1 MSDRQ
6 FAETL
11 AGVQDGEES
20 AVSVLW
26 RAHNPAL
33 VRFLRSRHA
42 PSDIDDIASEVWLRA
57 SRSWHRFEGDERD
70 FRAWFFSIAR
80 AVSVDSYR
88 RAGRRRDEPVA
99 DVEPR
104 VSERRASAEAG
115 AFESLGTDRAI
126 SLLASLPREQ
136 GEAIALRVIAGLD
149 AEHVG
154 RIMGKRAGHRA
165 RAATPRAPS
174 VGAAPRRRAR
184 RCRGCNAM
192 SSPNDAFDDM
202 DETLWPPRLRDP
214 LQLDDGT
221 VDRLLDGMPVDDAPP
236 SYRGV
241 AELLSTLT
249 APPSADELVSEP
261 RAVAK
266 ISARQQPVAPPQAF
280 EWSSPSPP
288 RLKSTKK
295 PTTKKRRRLRVSG
308 AALVGSATLFVGLG
322 AAGAL
327 PGAAQGVASDV
338 LATVGVNAPNPDA
351 HGGDSPDT
359 AARVE

>member
-20 AVSVLW
+20 AVNVLW

-57 SRSWHRFEGDERD
+57 SRSWHRFEGDRRD

-104 VSERRASAEAG
+104 ASERRASAEAG

-149 AEHVG
+149 ADHVG
-154 RIMGKRAGHRA
+154 RITGKRAGTVRVLQHR
-165 RAATPRAPS
+165 
-174 VGAAPRRRAR
+174 GLRRL
-184 RCRGCNAM
+184 AM
-192 SSPNDAFDDM
+192 
-202 DETLWPPRLRDP
+202 
-214 LQLDDGT
+214 
-221 VDRLLDGMPVDDAPP
+221 LLDAERVD
-236 SYRGV
+236 
-241 AELLSTLT
+241 
-249 APPSADELVSEP
+249 
-261 RAVAK
+261 
-266 ISARQQPVAPPQAF
+266 
-280 EWSSPSPP
+280 
-288 RLKSTKK
+288 
-295 PTTKKRRRLRVSG
+295 
-308 AALVGSATLFVGLG
+308 
-322 AAGAL
+322 AG
-327 PGAAQGVASDV
+327 DV
-338 LATVGVNAPNPDA
+338 T
-351 HGGDSPDT
+351 
-359 AARVE
+359 R